1 MNISQLIEELTHYMK
16 DGGDREVLLEID
28 GERWGPNFKCT
39 PINVIGAPTG
49 LFRNGL
55 NLHRLF
61 PCDLIDVSCCLA

>member
-1 MNISQLIEELTHYMK
+1 MNISELIEELNHYMK

-28 GERWGPNFKCT
+28 GERWGPTFKCT

-55 NLHRLF
+55 NGVVITAKE
-61 PCDLIDVSCCLA
+61 IDKPEWIP